1 LSAIFGV
8 CRQTTATWL
17 NAWEKGGIVA
27 LLDKPRSGRPRKL
40 TGEAKDYALDKVAE
54 SPRSLKTVLAQLAE
68 QWNIPVSIATLKQTC
83 KQAGLIWKRVRK
95 SLKAKRDPDLFA
107 QSQQQLAALAE
118 QTQQQ
123 QIDLVVLTNPV
134 SP

>member
-1 LSAIFGV
+1 M
-8 CRQTTATWL
+8 
-17 NAWEKGGIVA
+17 
-27 LLDKPRSGRPRKL
+27 DKPRSGRPRKL